1 MTNFAA
7 TRQIIQ
13 VKSSGFVMNRSNLS
27 YVKACAGHS
36 MKFLIALGAKVV
48 HTLDYWC
55 ERGGGG
61 VRCACPV
68 QGTTGYFIKFKM
80 LGIFIWV
87 GHHRQFS
94 LIVFSILRKRSMV
107 IRPINVLLYC
117 SNSLPVSKH
126 TLTLAVKYETLFR
139 VESPDVQTT

>member
-55 ERGGGG
+55 ERGGG
-61 VRCACPV
+61 
-68 QGTTGYFIKFKM
+68 
-80 LGIFIWV
+80 
-87 GHHRQFS
+87 
-94 LIVFSILRKRSMV
+94 
-107 IRPINVLLYC
+107 VLD
-117 SNSLPVSKH
+117 V
-126 TLTLAVKYETLFR
+126 LALFR
-139 VESPDVQTT
+139 VPLDILLSSKC